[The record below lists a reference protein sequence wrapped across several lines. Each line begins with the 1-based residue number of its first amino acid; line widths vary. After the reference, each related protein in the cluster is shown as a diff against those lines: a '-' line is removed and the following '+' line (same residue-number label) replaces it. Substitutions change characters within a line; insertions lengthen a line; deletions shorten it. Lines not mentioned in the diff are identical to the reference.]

1 MYKDWLTFPIIISR
15 NSFLFGPGYFYHD
28 TYNSFLKLHKIF
40 GALLILKIIQKPTGS
55 DGESFIPFN
64 QAWIIAFLPNIDFE

>member
-1 MYKDWLTFPIIISR
+1 MI
-15 NSFLFGPGYFYHD
+15 H

>member
-1 MYKDWLTFPIIISR
+1 MI
-15 NSFLFGPGYFYHD
+15 H

-40 GALLILKIIQKPTGS
+40 GALLILKIIQNTTGS